1 MDNLLKKLNYN
12 NNIFKAYYIYKRKM
26 THIPDYYNC
35 NFGDFTKLVQAI
47 SGSKETEYEKMIDQ
61 LNTKYIEL
69 STEIMRLN
77 EKRLEHLNKIKY
89 AQTEYRKLLGEGE
102 ITVSVD
108 VDDNSDNE
116 EKVIVEAKPGVRGRK
131 KKEKV
136 ETVSLLEDI
145 EEIEEVVVPEVKTK
159 VKSKLKTSKSKQV
172 SSDDEDLKS
181 DLSEEEEVKKS
192 TKKTVS
198 KKAVSVPLPEEVEEQ
213 VKPTKT
219 IKKSNKATP
228 VEQVEEQVK
237 SIKISKKTKDVDD
250 EPIEEVKTK
259 KSTKG
264 SKK

>member
-1 MDNLLKKLNYN
+1 MYIKD
-12 NNIFKAYYIYKRKM
+12 YYIYKRKM
-26 THIPDYYNC
+26 TNIPDYYNC

-108 VDDNSDNE
+108 IDDNSDNE

-145 EEIEEVVVPEVKTK
+145 EEVEEAVVPEIKTK
-159 VKSKLKTSKSKQV
+159 VKSKLKTSKTKQV
-172 SSDDEDLKS
+172 SSDDEDLKL
-181 DLSEEEEVKKS
+181 DLSEEEEEVKKS

-198 KKAVSVPLPEEVEEQ
+198 KKAAIEEVEEQVKSTKTTKKSNKATVVEEVEEQ
-213 VKPTKT
+213 VKPIKT
-219 IKKSNKATP
+219 
-228 VEQVEEQVK
+228 
-237 SIKISKKTKDVDD
+237 SKKTKDVED

-264 SKK
+264 TKK

>member
-1 MDNLLKKLNYN
+1 
-12 NNIFKAYYIYKRKM
+12 M
-26 THIPDYYNC
+26 TNIPDYYNC

-108 VDDNSDNE
+108 IDDNSDNE

-145 EEIEEVVVPEVKTK
+145 EEVEEVVVPENKTK
-159 VKSKLKTSKSKQV
+159 VKSKLKTSKTKQV
-172 SSDDEDLKS
+172 SSDDEDLKL
-181 DLSEEEEVKKS
+181 DLSEEEEEEVKKS

-198 KKAVSVPLPEEVEEQ
+198 KKAAIEEVEEQVKSTKTSKKSNKAAPVEEVEEQ
-213 VKPTKT
+213 VKPIKT
-219 IKKSNKATP
+219 
-228 VEQVEEQVK
+228 
-237 SIKISKKTKDVDD
+237 SKKTKDVED

>member
-12 NNIFKAYYIYKRKM
+12 NNIFKVYYIYKSKM

-47 SGSKETEYEKMIDQ
+47 SGSKETEYEKMIEQ

-108 VDDNSDNE
+108 IDDNSDNE
-116 EKVIVEAKPGVRGRK
+116 EKIIVETKPGVRGRK

-136 ETVSLLEDI
+136 ETVETVLVEDTLED
-145 EEIEEVVVPEVKTK
+145 
-159 VKSKLKTSKSKQV
+159 L
-172 SSDDEDLKS
+172 DDVLP
-181 DLSEEEEVKKS
+181 EVKKS

-198 KKAVSVPLPEEVEEQ
+198 KKSVLEEVEEPVKPIKTSKKSNKELVDIVDEEVEEP

-219 IKKSNKATP
+219 SKKLNKDVVEAP
-228 VEQVEEQVK
+228 VE
-237 SIKISKKTKDVDD
+237 
-250 EPIEEVKTK
+250 EEVKTK

-264 SKK
+264 PKSKK